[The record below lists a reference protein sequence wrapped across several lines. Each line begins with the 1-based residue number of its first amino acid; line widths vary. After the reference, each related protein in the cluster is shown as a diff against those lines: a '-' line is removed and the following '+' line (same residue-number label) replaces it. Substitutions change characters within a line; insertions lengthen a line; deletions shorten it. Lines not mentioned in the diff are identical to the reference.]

1 MRVELLYFGVITFL
15 LSVKKNITGI
25 TGHSINTVRKIKQGK
40 EN

>member
-15 LSVKKNITGI
+15 LSLNKNIAAI
-25 TGHSINTVRKIKQGK
+25 TGHSINTVRKIKQLK